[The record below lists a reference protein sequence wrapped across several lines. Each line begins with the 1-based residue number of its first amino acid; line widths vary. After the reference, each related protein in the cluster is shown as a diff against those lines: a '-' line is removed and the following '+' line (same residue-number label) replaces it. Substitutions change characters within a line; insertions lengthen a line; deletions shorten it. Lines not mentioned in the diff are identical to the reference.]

1 MNVKTIGILTSGGDA
16 PGMNAAIRAVVR
28 ASLQSGITVL
38 GIKRGFNGLITDE
51 IDKMDFKS
59 VSDIM
64 HRGGTILRTARSQ
77 EFMTE
82 PGLLKAVR
90 TAKNYSMEGI
100 VIIGGDGSFKGARE
114 LYNKGINTIGI
125 PGTIDNDIGCSDY
138 TIGFDTACNTAVE
151 AVDRLRDTSLSHN
164 RISVVEV
171 MGRNSGHLALNV
183 GIATGA
189 VLALVPERKF
199 DIQHDVIEVVKQAE
213 KSGKSHNIIIVS
225 EGVEGGA
232 RRIADALKGFTDF
245 DIRTTILGHI
255 QRGGTPSVVDRV
267 NATRMGVHAVT
278 LLKEGIGNRLVCI
291 KNDKLVDFDITEG
304 LAMSKGLSE
313 EFYFTSR
320 VVSK

>member
-28 ASLQSGITVL
+28 AALSSGIKVL
-38 GIKRGFNGLITDE
+38 GIKKGYNGLINGE
-51 IDKMDFKS
+51 VEKMDFKS

-64 HRGGTILRTARSQ
+64 HRGGTILKTARSQ

-82 PGLLKAVR
+82 QGIMKAIKTVQ
-90 TAKNYSMEGI
+90 KYEIDGI
-100 VIIGGDGSFKGARE
+100 VIIGGDGSFRGARE
-114 LYNKGINTIGI
+114 LYNRGVNTIGL
-125 PGTIDNDIGCSDY
+125 PGTIDNDIGCTDY

-151 AVDRLRDTSLSHN
+151 AVDRLRDTSLSHG

-171 MGRNSGHLALNV
+171 MGNNSGYIALNV

-199 DIQHDVIEVVKQAE
+199 DIKTDVIDVVKQAE
-213 KSGKSHNIIIVS
+213 KAGKSHNIIIVS

-232 RRIADALKGFTDF
+232 ERIANALKGYTDYE
-245 DIRTTILGHI
+245 IRTTILGHI

-267 NATRMGVHAVT
+267 NATRMGVHAVM

-291 KNDKLVDFDITEG
+291 KDDKLVDFDITEG
-304 LAMSKGLSE
+304 LAMSKTLSE